1 MSSIANNDNLIFLIK
16 YHLLNETG
24 IDNFVANFKIIIFK
38 SLPVDSKEMNVIL
51 YSNYHDDGIWWFE
64 MQGWTL

>member
-51 YSNYHDDGIWWFE
+51 YSNYHDDGI
-64 MQGWTL
+64 